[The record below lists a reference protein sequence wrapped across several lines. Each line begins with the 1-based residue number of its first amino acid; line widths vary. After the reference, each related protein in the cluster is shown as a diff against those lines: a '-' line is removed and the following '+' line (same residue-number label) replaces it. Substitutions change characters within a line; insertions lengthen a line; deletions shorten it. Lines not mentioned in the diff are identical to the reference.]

1 MFCGGGW
8 CGIDLVVRYV
18 ADMLELSLVRLYDW
32 WDILVWLS
40 LGPFTHGT

>member
-1 MFCGGGW
+1 VVW
-8 CGIDLVVRYV
+8 VDLVVRYV
-18 ADMLELSLVRLYDW
+18 ADMLELSLVRLYGW